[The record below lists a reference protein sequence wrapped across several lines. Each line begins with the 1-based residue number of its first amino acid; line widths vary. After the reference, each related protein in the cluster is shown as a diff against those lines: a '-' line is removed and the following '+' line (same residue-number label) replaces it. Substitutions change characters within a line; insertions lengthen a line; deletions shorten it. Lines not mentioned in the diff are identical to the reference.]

1 MENVDPGA
9 PRTRQTAAT
18 DVLIFSKCLWLA
30 FGASEVLLVRRFPL
44 FSTSEIIEAK
54 MAPRRPKDGS
64 KTRQDAFETA
74 PRRPQNAPRQPQDA
88 PRRDHD
94 GPRCPKTRPRCSQD
108 APKTPSG
115 RKLRQVCASEAEE
128 HKNIEKAM
136 EKTCFF
142 TASAQVDIIL
152 GGFLEASWNDLGRPL
167 GYQDSA

>member
-1 MENVDPGA
+1 MISKIFKTVENVDPGA

-30 FGASEVLLVRRFPL
+30 FGASEVLLVRRAPL

-74 PRRPQNAPRQPQDA
+74 PGRPQNAPRQPQDA

-94 GPRCPKTRPRCSQD
+94 GPRWPQD
-108 APKTPSG
+108 APKTPPRRSQDAF
-115 RKLRQVCASEAEE
+115 KKEAE
-128 HKNIEKAM
+128 A
-136 EKTCFF
+136 TG
-142 TASAQVDIIL
+142 SQR
-152 GGFLEASWNDLGRPL
+152 GRRSQEQ
-167 GYQDSA
+167 Y